1 MQDTE
6 SGLDT
11 DPGSATRRLCVTL
24 GKSFSLSGPIFSS
37 VK

>member
-11 DPGSATRRLCVTL
+11 DPGSATLRLCVTL
-24 GKSFSLSGPIFSS
+24 GKSFSLFGPIFSCI
-37 VK
+37 K